1 MAICNIG
8 DDTQEHKIRMLCFA
22 KDVLSICNSIVM
34 SNGETLSVRIGIHS
48 GPTVAGVIGTKKF
61 SYDVWGDAVNTAAR
75 MESHGE
81 PGTIQVSKEFY
92 DAIIHIDGMIET
104 TVIAEKEIAIKGK
117 GLMNTVVL
125 K

>member
-1 MAICNIG
+1 
-8 DDTQEHKIRMLCFA
+8 
-22 KDVLSICNSIVM
+22 M

-92 DAIIHIDGMIET
+92 DAVRSLDIVKSMN
-104 TVIAEKEIAIKGK
+104 VYAERDIAIKGK
-117 GLMNTVVL
+117 GLMQTIVL
-125 K
+125 N